1 MSNIEIHFEGPD
13 GSAYTVCMD
22 DAWTRTLSSDGGE
35 LIDLAVARLKAA
47 ACITSQ

>member
-1 MSNIEIHFEGPD
+1 MSSIEIHFEGPD
-13 GSAYTVCMD
+13 GSTYTVSMD
-22 DAWTRTLSSDGGE
+22 DAWTSTLSSNGGE